1 MRHLVEAGPRAFPE
15 LVAAPASRWTLATL
29 RETVIWER
37 RYSLSGVWRV
47 LRSLGIRWKR
57 GRDHVRSP
65 DPHYQAK
72 LAEVATLREQ
82 ITTVP
87 QRQVLLYQD
96 ELTYYR
102 QPTLASGYATAGT
115 PRPLAER
122 SHQAN
127 TTTRVSG
134 ALNAVTGQ
142 VTVLQASRIG
152 IPQLVQFYQSLCRT
166 YGTAKRLY
174 CVQDN
179 WPIHFHP
186 DVLVALEPQHFLARW
201 PRRLPPNWPTEPSAR
216 ATRTWGAL
224 HLPIQLVPLPTYAS
238 WCNRIEKLWRK
249 LHQDLLHL
257 HPYANDLPALRQK
270 VLAFLD
276 QFAHG
281 SETLLRYVG
290 LQNST

>member
-1 MRHLVEAGPRAFPE
+1 MVEAGPRAFPE

-102 QPTLASGYATAGT
+102 QPTLASGYAPAGA

-127 TTTRVSG
+127 TITRVSG
-134 ALNAVTGQ
+134 TLNALTGRSPRSRPA
-142 VTVLQASRIG
+142 ASG
-152 IPQLVQFYQSLCRT
+152 C
-166 YGTAKRLY
+166 
-174 CVQDN
+174 
-179 WPIHFHP
+179 
-186 DVLVALEPQHFLARW
+186 
-201 PRRLPPNWPTEPSAR
+201 PNSCTSTSPSAR
-216 ATRTWGAL
+216 
-224 HLPIQLVPLPTYAS
+224 PTARPSAS
-238 WCNRIEKLWRK
+238 
-249 LHQDLLHL
+249 
-257 HPYANDLPALRQK
+257 
-270 VLAFLD
+270 
-276 QFAHG
+276 
-281 SETLLRYVG
+281 T
-290 LQNST
+290 